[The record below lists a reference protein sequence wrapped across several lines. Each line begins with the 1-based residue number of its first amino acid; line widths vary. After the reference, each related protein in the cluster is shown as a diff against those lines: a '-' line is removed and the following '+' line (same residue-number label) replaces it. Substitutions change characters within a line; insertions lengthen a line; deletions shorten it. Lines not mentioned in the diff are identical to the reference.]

1 MSTPES
7 ELGAAVPGIKFGIG
21 INDLTNQL
29 ENMSQ
34 TDKGFNMEGETMA
47 TVITI
52 TKEVTSWRSRHY
64 ALRAGWSR
72 DQVDAQN
79 IAVKHTPGIQLSA
92 DGLTKILT
100 GAALTKVRSQLLLQ
114 SDNQEHED

>member
-1 MSTPES
+1 MNDPE
-7 ELGAAVPGIKFGIG
+7 
-21 INDLTNQL
+21 
-29 ENMSQ
+29 
-34 TDKGFNMEGETMA
+34 KGFNMDGDNMA

-72 DQVDAQN
+72 DQVDTQKIN
-79 IAVKHTPGIQLSA
+79 VKHTPGVQLSA

-100 GAALTKVRSQLLLQ
+100 GIALTKLRRQLLLR
-114 SDNQEHED
+114 NNVQESED